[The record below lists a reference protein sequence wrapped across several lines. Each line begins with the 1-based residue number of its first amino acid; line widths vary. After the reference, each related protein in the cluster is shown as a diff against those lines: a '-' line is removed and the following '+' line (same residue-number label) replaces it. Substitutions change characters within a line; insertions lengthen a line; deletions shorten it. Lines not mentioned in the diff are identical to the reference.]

1 MTMAGLVT
9 SLVLTLSI
17 LVSMVSSYNVTK
29 VTNIYKSYPNKMF
42 GGDSNCVID
51 TSEAG
56 GGAMFLLSS
65 EVARGIYAFDNMM
78 AIV

>member
-1 MTMAGLVT
+1 MAGLVT
-9 SLVLTLSI
+9 LVLALSI
-17 LVSMVSSYNVTK
+17 MVSTVSSYNVTK

-51 TSEAG
+51 TSDAG

-65 EVARGIYAFDNMM
+65 EVARGMKA
-78 AIV
+78 